1 MWNNTPTTTKKLL
14 EHIFVY
20 LILTNKKNHENH
32 YSNFRSVY
40 LQHTYTHTHTLTAHN
55 YPIASG
61 FYERQIKKMSF
72 YQCIYL
78 KWSVISEITMHVWSF
93 LLFSPTILYLLLV
106 WKIKIST
113 NCWSILSDG
122 FYVNWF
128 CLQNFW
134 NMLLFA
140 VTFNRIFFV
149 YFFSSIVN

>member
-1 MWNNTPTTTKKLL
+1 MKQHTNNNKKTPRAYICLLNFNKQKKSWKSLL
-14 EHIFVY
+14 EFPVC
-20 LILTNKKNHENH
+20 LFT
-32 YSNFRSVY
+32 
-40 LQHTYTHTHTLTAHN
+40 TYTHSRHIIIQLLA
-55 YPIASG
+55 G
-61 FYERQIKKMSF
+61 FMKGKSKRCH